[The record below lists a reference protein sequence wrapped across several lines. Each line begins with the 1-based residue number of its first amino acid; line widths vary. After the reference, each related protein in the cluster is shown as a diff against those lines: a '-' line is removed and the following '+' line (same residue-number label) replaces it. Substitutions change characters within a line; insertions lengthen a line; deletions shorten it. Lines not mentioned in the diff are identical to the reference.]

1 MGSAGDRRGKAG
13 ETGGGEKERG
23 GSLGEDRG
31 GCWVMKEIMTRER
44 ERKRERPAFFASPP
58 GAEAGTSTPRSKTR
72 TFLWIESPSLRQRTL
87 QLNL

>member
-13 ETGGGEKERG
+13 ETGGEKERG

-44 ERKRERPAFFASPP
+44 EKKGEACFLCISPRNRSRNQHPSIQDSHLPLDREPIAPA
-58 GAEAGTSTPRSKTR
+58 TY
-72 TFLWIESPSLRQRTL
+72 PSAQPLK
-87 QLNL
+87 

>member
-13 ETGGGEKERG
+13 ETRGEKERG

-44 ERKRERPAFFASPP
+44 EKKGRGLLSLHLPQEPEQEPAPLD
-58 GAEAGTSTPRSKTR
+58 PR
-72 TFLWIESPSLRQRTL
+72 LAPSSG
-87 QLNL
+87 